1 MALDYE
7 EAKLRLK
14 NDQDFYRSFCDAK
27 DNVLKRNAIYSA
39 LSRLFTEEERGCS
52 LGMTSLKVFRMCD
65 ELTMIW
71 HLRSRRITASDQMV
85 TQPPEDA
92 LSKWLPENDMSV
104 EISKLLD
111 NGVFVHNWRV
121 RTEGNF
127 DKTSSN
133 MRDFVCGWL
142 PAHGV
147 YSSAEL
153 DQVVYT
159 CIKSITTIPLNQ
171 IEGIPMSH
179 PNIEVKT
186 FISGIDSKDVSD
198 DAIFN
203 KIANLENE
211 ITQLDKTAAKPKKL
225 IAKIE
230 ALQADIAALVA
241 FVDAR

>member
-7 EAKLRLK
+7 QVKLRLA
-14 NDQDFYRSFCDAK
+14 NDSTFYREYIGIPADQTATK
-27 DNVLKRNAIYSA
+27 NRVIGQHVP
-39 LSRLFTEEERGCS
+39 RLFNGFHPEGTVVAAMRKYFDARYTGQQPN
-52 LGMTSLKVFRMCD
+52 
-65 ELTMIW
+65 
-71 HLRSRRITASDQMV
+71 TASDRMV
-85 TQPPEDA
+85 TQPLEDA

-111 NGVFVHNWRV
+111 NGGFVHSWRMHM
-121 RTEGNF
+121 EGNF
-127 DKTSSN
+127 EKSRSN
-133 MRDFVCGWL
+133 MRDYVSGWL
-142 PAHGV
+142 SIGT

-153 DQVVYT
+153 DQVVAA
-159 CIKSITTIPLNQ
+159 CIKNIKSEVQPNESKIMTY
-171 IEGIPMSH
+171 

-203 KIANLENE
+203 KIATLENE

-230 ALQADIAALVA
+230 ALQGDIAVLVA